1 MVVMSG
7 KRGRGR
13 GSRLADLESL
23 GIKPGDGVPPP
34 ILQPPGLYPPMER
47 RPLDLSNTEADRY
60 MLAVKQDHVVVA
72 KQLPFYITRDTRHH
86 DIHRYSNKY
95 RSPHTL
101 ESLLTHIPLWETML
115 PKQLH
120 FDKSRARKR
129 DCAARKSSKRSIH
142 DKKLIEKLSTLAEE
156 EGEGSGESEGEDGN
170 VTEDDFYDEELE
182 EETGDYQLTYFDP
195 GDGDDDEADALDGPS
210 Y

>member
-1 MVVMSG
+1 MSG
-7 KRGRGR
+7 KRGRRR

-34 ILQPPGLYPPMER
+34 ILQPPGLYPPLER
-47 RPLDLSNTEADRY
+47 RPLDLSNTEADQY
-60 MLAVKQDHVVVA
+60 MLAVKQDHAVVA

-95 RSPHTL
+95 RSPQTPSL
-101 ESLLTHIPLWETML
+101 ESLLTHIPQWKTVL

-120 FDKSRARKR
+120 FDKKPKKRNPAKNTSKNAR
-129 DCAARKSSKRSIH
+129 
-142 DKKLIEKLSTLAEE
+142 DKKLLEKLSMLADE

-170 VTEDDFYDEELE
+170 ATEDDYYDEELE
-182 EETGDYQLTYFDP
+182 EETGNYQLTAYFDP
-195 GDGDDDEADALDGPS
+195 GDGDDDEFEGDALDGPS